1 MCFRYRQPI
10 ARRFDSLYR
19 GPGIAGITEAFVKEK
34 HLTALMVTHNLK
46 FAIEYG
52 NRLIMMHKGNMVID
66 AAYEKKDALDVD
78 DLLNQFNQ
86 ISIEVGN

>member
-1 MCFRYRQPI
+1 MFNRPRK
-10 ARRFDSLYR
+10 R
-19 GPGIAGITEAFVKEK
+19 K

-66 AAYEKKDALDVD
+66 AYEKKML
-78 DLLNQFNQ
+78 
-86 ISIEVGN
+86 GCR